1 MDRSDVLFG
10 MTGWHTVWSQ
20 AIDERRA
27 TDPAVP
33 VQQLFRESK
42 ELGCTGS
49 LNLLYRYITQGR
61 AEGERPVTT
70 PRRLTR
76 LLLTHPGR
84 LRDSDTRLVQEL
96 TTWITTIRV
105 ADLPHLHGFANGIE
119 LDRAAVNAALT
130 LPYHNGRTEGVNT
143 RTKRIMRQMHGR
155 AGFDLLRH
163 RILLP

>member
-1 MDRSDVLFG
+1 MVVLGLIVVCRNRRPSVDRSDVLFG

-96 TTWITTIRV
+96 TPGSPPSASPTC
-105 ADLPHLHGFANGIE
+105 
-119 LDRAAVNAALT
+119 LT
-130 LPYHNGRTEGVNT
+130 CTASPTASSLTAP
-143 RTKRIMRQMHGR
+143 
-155 AGFDLLRH
+155 
-163 RILLP
+163 P